1 MTSSIIGVDHCVIL
15 VRDLDTAQQ
24 AVERLGFTLTP
35 RGVHSDHMGTHNHCI
50 MLQHGYFEVLSILKP
65 TGDNQRWRD
74 AVEKREGLN
83 AVALATDDARGG
95 YRELRDNG
103 VEMVEP
109 VDFARPV
116 DLPTIQGEASF
127 TIAVIPEQYTPG
139 TNMFLCQHHTRD
151 LVWYPGSWDHAN
163 GAVGLA
169 AVTAVADDPAAFG
182 AAYTKVF
189 GERRVRGKGD
199 TLTIDSG
206 DAPVHVFTRL
216 HPGGARRALSR
227 RLPRR
232 RGAAL
237 FGGPDP
243 QGGGPA
249 CHRGLSFP
257 RGRPQH
263 GGARGRHLRRADRR
277 LRRPARVRL
286 SRADR
291 GGRG

>member
-1 MTSSIIGVDHCVIL
+1 
-15 VRDLDTAQQ
+15 
-24 AVERLGFTLTP
+24 
-35 RGVHSDHMGTHNHCI
+35 MGTHNHCI
-50 MLQHGYFEVLSILKP
+50 MLQHGYFEVLSVLKP
-65 TGDNQRWRD
+65 TDDNQRWRN
-74 AVEKREGLN
+74 VLGKREGLN

-116 DLPTIQGEASF
+116 DLPTIEGEASF

-182 AAYTKVF
+182 AAYAKVF
-189 GERRVRGKGD
+189 GESRVHDKGD

-206 DAPVHVFTRL
+206 DAPVHVFTPAALAARY
-216 HPGGARRALSR
+216 PGVALAGAAPPYLAGLTLKVADRHATAAYLSR
-227 RLPRR
+227 EGIHSSAVPE
-232 RGAAL
+232 
-237 FGGPDP
+237 GGICVA
-243 QGGGPA
+243 PA
-249 CHRGLSFP
+249 DACGTLLEF
-257 RGRPQH
+257 
-263 GGARGRHLRRADRR
+263 
-277 LRRPARVRL
+277 V
-286 SRADR
+286 
-291 GGRG
+291 